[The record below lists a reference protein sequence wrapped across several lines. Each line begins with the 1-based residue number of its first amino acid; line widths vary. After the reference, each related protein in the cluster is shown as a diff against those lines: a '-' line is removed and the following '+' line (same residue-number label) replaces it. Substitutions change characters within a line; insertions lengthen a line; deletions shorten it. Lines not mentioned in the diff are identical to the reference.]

1 MLTKNKRLFRFDSC
15 LTLQNSFFFHL
26 ILFSYFIDFV
36 SFRYILFSYFTD
48 FVVSFR
54 WISFSYFTDF
64 VSFRWISFSYFTD
77 FVGFC
82 FRFFS
87 FLSLPVP
94 ASFIIIIVGI
104 LDLYELPPFTEVMN
118 GHFKKNWMERYCK
131 KVNQHLLEYK
141 VTTGL
146 PEYIILE
153 PAQHYIARDGENS
166 YCLGLDQQFSPGC
179 KTGHHKG
186 KNANRNIHA
195 TNTKEQVQPVR
206 GGSNLPNMQ
215 TGNRNHNSRYYKL
228 PII

>member
-1 MLTKNKRLFRFDSC
+1 MSEN
-15 LTLQNSFFFHL
+15 
-26 ILFSYFIDFV
+26 V
-36 SFRYILFSYFTD
+36 SIREIAWRQYN
-48 FVVSFR
+48 
-54 WISFSYFTDF
+54 
-64 VSFRWISFSYFTD
+64 
-77 FVGFC
+77 VG
-82 FRFFS
+82 R
-87 FLSLPVP
+87 P
-94 ASFIIIIVGI
+94 ASFFIRIVDI
-104 LDLYELPPFTEVMN
+104 LDLYELPPFTEVMS
-118 GHFKKNWMERYCK
+118 GHFNKIEWKGIVK

-146 PEYIILE
+146 PEQIILQ

-179 KTGHHKG
+179 KAGHHKG

-228 PII
+228 PTL